1 MLNEDFGKSLVV
13 FIGWMLFR
21 KKFPKTLLTPPMP
34 ALPRCAAGQ
43 AWDWDAPLLASDA
56 RNAAFAEQAEL
67 SRLHCELVQQADS

>member
-43 AWDWDAPLLASDA
+43 AWDWDAPLLASRRKKCGVCRA
-56 RNAAFAEQAEL
+56 GRIIAAAL
-67 SRLHCELVQQADS
+67 